1 MAAVQQPP
9 LSVPDVKVPYT
20 KIGQHAPVRE
30 PLHNADLTAVWE
42 TLIAVKGAKSILFF
56 GGARAFV

>member
-9 LSVPDVKVPYT
+9 LSVPDVKVPNT
-20 KIGQHAPVRE
+20 KIGQHAPFRE

-42 TLIAVKGAKSILFF
+42 TLIAVKGAKKAFF
-56 GGARAFV
+56 LGV

>member
-42 TLIAVKGAKSILFF
+42 TLIAVKGA
-56 GGARAFV
+56 